1 MPKQYTPIMSTIEF
15 DCVSLCE
22 MNVGQRCMYTLA
34 GDQSLALF
42 KSLSVTSD
50 VQAIVYM
57 DVFSQVLPRSTFFY
71 HPSKKFVNKIYN

>member
-1 MPKQYTPIMSTIEF
+1 
-15 DCVSLCE
+15 
-22 MNVGQRCMYTLA
+22 MYTLA

-71 HPSKKFVNKIYN
+71 HPSLSPSGWKIWGRAPHLNHSNVQAFLLKTTLSLL